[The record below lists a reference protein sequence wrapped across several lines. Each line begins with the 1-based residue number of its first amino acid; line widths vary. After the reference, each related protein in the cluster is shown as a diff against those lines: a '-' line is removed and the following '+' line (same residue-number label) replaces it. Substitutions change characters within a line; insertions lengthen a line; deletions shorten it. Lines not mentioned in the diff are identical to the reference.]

1 MSDLH
6 DDSRTDQQD
15 DSLRSEIKRFQ
26 YKYKPNENS
35 TSDVRNALLVV
46 ATLIAAVTFQAGVN
60 PPGGVWQ
67 EKYPKSGEAPPPGTN
82 EEPHDPG
89 KAVLGYESV
98 SFAFFLLSNTAAFS
112 TSGIIIGIL
121 VEGFPFYYLVRLAL
135 LLMVCTYIASI
146 SAVLPDGA
154 VSQVYLYTA
163 FLLPFILVIVRHM
176 WRRIKALCATC
187 WSCICCCC
195 NKT

>member
-1 MSDLH
+1 MAN
-6 DDSRTDQQD
+6 QQD
-15 DSLRSEIKRFQ
+15 LPLRSDQEDRSLRSEIREFT
-26 YKYKPNENS
+26 YKPGIDS
-35 TSDVRNALLVV
+35 KSDVRNSLLVV

-67 EKYPKSGEAPPPGTN
+67 EKYPKSHEALPPSGESHDAGEA
-82 EEPHDPG
+82 
-89 KAVLGYESV
+89 VLALESV
-98 SFAFFLLSNTAAFS
+98 SFAFFLLTNTAAFS

-135 LLMVCTYIASI
+135 LLMGCTYYASI
-146 SAVLPDGA
+146 RAVLPPEA
-154 VSQVYLYTA
+154 INTVLLYTA
-163 FLLPFILVIVRHM
+163 ILLPLILVIARHM

-195 NKT
+195 NRK

>member
-1 MSDLH
+1 MA
-6 DDSRTDQQD
+6 DQQD
-15 DSLRSEIKRFQ
+15 LPLRSDQEDRSLRSEISEFT
-26 YKYKPNENS
+26 YKPGIDS
-35 TSDVRNALLVV
+35 KSDVRNALLVV

-67 EKYPKSGEAPPPGTN
+67 EKYPKSGEALPPST
-82 EEPHDPG
+82 EESHDAG

-112 TSGIIIGIL
+112 TSGAIIGIL

-135 LLMVCTYIASI
+135 LLMVCTYVASI

-154 VSQVYLYTA
+154 VSQLE
-163 FLLPFILVIVRHM
+163 LVVLIMSSVCNTSYNGTSAKRTG
-176 WRRIKALCATC
+176 CADRE
-187 WSCICCCC
+187 
-195 NKT
+195 NREVN